1 MNFLTLKKA
10 AYSFA
15 LLSIIGTPQIV
26 VAADVD
32 EVASITG
39 RIIRSWGY
47 ITEYGSEMRRYL
59 VSRPTIDGERIR
71 SAYLKACTGPSESQC
86 ESDGYEMVDIGAGV
100 ALGSTIESVGLVTAI
115 SKKRN
120 YSTYYMDATADILKM
135 Y

>member
-47 ITEYGSEMRRYL
+47 IVPGRKVLNIIKNNML
-59 VSRPTIDGERIR
+59 
-71 SAYLKACTGPSESQC
+71 
-86 ESDGYEMVDIGAGV
+86 
-100 ALGSTIESVGLVTAI
+100 
-115 SKKRN
+115 
-120 YSTYYMDATADILKM
+120 
-135 Y
+135 